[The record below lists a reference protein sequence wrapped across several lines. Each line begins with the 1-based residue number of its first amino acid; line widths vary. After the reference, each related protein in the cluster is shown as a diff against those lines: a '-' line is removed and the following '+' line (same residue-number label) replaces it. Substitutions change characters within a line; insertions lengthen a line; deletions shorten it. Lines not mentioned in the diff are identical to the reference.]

1 MDAGR
6 SWFALSI
13 FISTVSVAFGIW
25 GQDGAM
31 TALSLLAVL
40 FSVLSFTYCSTAAR
54 PYPIIASTTVLICT
68 TLMVTVASY
77 DMLAEGGY
85 VSDLGWIYLYAVIR
99 GIAVIPLIIVFFFT
113 TAAVFKASYN
123 WAVVSGL
130 GWLTGMGM
138 QVPQFAMVLILQSS
152 ELENE
157 IIVNATIVIGM
168 LANLVMFAAFSLIIR
183 SVFKK
188 NRYLI
193 TSNGLEVR
201 K

>member
-1 MDAGR
+1 MDTRR

-25 GQDGAM
+25 GRDGAM
-31 TALSLLAVL
+31 TALSMLAAL
-40 FSVLSFTYCSTAAR
+40 FSVLSFVYCSPAAR
-54 PYPIIASTTVLICT
+54 LYILIASATVLACT
-68 TLMVTVASY
+68 ILMVTAASH
-77 DMLAEGGY
+77 DTLVNGGY
-85 VSDLGWIYLYAVIR
+85 VSDLGWIYIYAVIR
-99 GIAVIPLIIVFFFT
+99 GIAVIPLMIVFFFT

-152 ELENE
+152 ELESE

-168 LANLVMFAAFSLIIR
+168 LVNLVMFAAFSLILR

-193 TSNGLEVR
+193 TPNGLEVR